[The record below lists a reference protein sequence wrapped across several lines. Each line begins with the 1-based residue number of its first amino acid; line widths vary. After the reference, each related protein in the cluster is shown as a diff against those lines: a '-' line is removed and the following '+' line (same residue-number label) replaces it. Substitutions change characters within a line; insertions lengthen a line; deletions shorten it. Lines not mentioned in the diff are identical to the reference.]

1 MKSKKRA
8 QGEANGG
15 ISLPAALVVLLEK
28 IVDKMRLALNAF
40 YAFSQKALWGPYT
53 NKLTLLPE
61 TVCSKRAGTLENSF
75 FDVIIPR
82 LSLVFPALLSR
93 TLSLCTP
100 KYDIYFCQS
109 YAAEIFSLHSLW
121 ESLDLPSLFPFC
133 WISGDACANDCWT
146 PWLTFWCCV
155 SYVTDFLKYSAL
167 QRNSR
172 QATLVIIMSMSWQH
186 SLLTVVPLVPCST
199 AGS

>member
-93 TLSLCTP
+93 TLSL
-100 KYDIYFCQS
+100 
-109 YAAEIFSLHSLW
+109 HSK
-121 ESLDLPSLFPFC
+121 
-133 WISGDACANDCWT
+133 I
-146 PWLTFWCCV
+146 
-155 SYVTDFLKYSAL
+155 
-167 QRNSR
+167 
-172 QATLVIIMSMSWQH
+172 
-186 SLLTVVPLVPCST
+186 
-199 AGS
+199 